1 MNQLA
6 TLDDDTLDKFRD
18 RVRELAAGG
27 LRVKGVDFRVG
38 EDSEGNDALFVDVVL
53 PDPAGETW
61 PVDDVLELH
70 RRIDDAAVELGVP
83 VPWIVMPRQETREDY
98 DPADTGDE
106 ARR

>member
-1 MNQLA
+1 MNRLA
-6 TLDDDTLDKFRD
+6 MLNDETLDKFRK
-18 RVRELAAGG
+18 RVSGLAAGG
-27 LRVKGVDFRVG
+27 LRVQDVDFRVD

-61 PVDDVLELH
+61 PIDDVLELH
-70 RRIDDAAVELGVP
+70 RLIDDAAIDVRVP
-83 VPWIVMPRQETREDY
+83 IRWIVMPRQETREDY